1 MAAHARLGPSDSAR
15 WLQCPGSINFTK
27 HYPNESTDA
36 ADEGSAAHWV
46 REQCLN
52 FGFDAYDFIG
62 MTVTF
67 NGKKWVVDDDMADAL
82 QPGIDQILEYSGKMF
97 VEERLDLGRWMPG
110 QFGTLDCGI
119 AGEELIVISD
129 LKYGSGVP
137 VQAVKNT
144 QQMIYALG
152 FWDQF
157 ARHITDAKQFLI
169 IIDQP
174 RNAGGGGEW
183 LVTLDELLEFGKTL
197 KIKAAATLEDGAP
210 LLPSEKACLWC
221 PAANIPGRA
230 GGCPAH
236 AEWLA
241 GKIDMDFEA
250 LDNCALL
257 GIPWQPPI
265 VSALTPERLIEISLA
280 KSSIEKWLEYCHAQ
294 ALQHLMNHGPLG
306 GYKAVSGRRPPR
318 KWRDTGAAE
327 AFMRQMLP
335 SKSPFNPK
343 LKTPA
348 QAEKEVSKT
357 YEIPTAFVERGQ
369 AKPTMVPVED
379 ARPALW
385 TVEDEFDEV

>member
-183 LVTLDELLEFGKTL
+183 LVTLDELLEFGETL
-197 KIKAAATLEDGAP
+197 KVKAAATLEDGAP

-241 GKIDMDFEA
+241 DKIDMDFEE
-250 LDNCALL
+250 LDSCALL
-257 GIPWQPPI
+257 GTPWQPPI